1 MLTSPRMGGY
11 RIDPI
16 QTQRTFVVETTDD
29 AITSPQRGS
38 MTRPRARFPLLFS
51 TAVLLAI
58 LLFTAAR
65 TVDVAAAKPPRP
77 TPTPTST
84 GVNAQAVGTLDIGKR
99 FCLPAQ
105 QIVGKSGGQVA
116 GGGFTFDNFGG
127 NPLAV
132 PWTISSGPDPGNLSI
147 IAQQTTSYFHE
158 IFTLPIGSYFQTCI
172 DNNTSVVIS
181 YQMQQSETAL
191 S

>member
-1 MLTSPRMGGY
+1 
-11 RIDPI
+11 
-16 QTQRTFVVETTDD
+16 
-29 AITSPQRGS
+29 
-38 MTRPRARFPLLFS
+38 MTRRRARFPLLFS
-51 TAVLLAI
+51 AAVLSAM
-58 LLFTAAR
+58 LLFTAA
-65 TVDVAAAKPPRP
+65 TTADVAAAKPPKP
-77 TPTPTST
+77 TPTPTSS
-84 GVNAQAVGTLDIGKR
+84 GVSAQAVGVLDPGKS

-132 PWTISSGPDPGNLSI
+132 PWTIYNGPDPANLSI

-172 DNNTSVVIS
+172 DNNTTVVIS
-181 YQMQQSETAL
+181 YQMQQSETVL
-191 S
+191 N